1 MGCMCGSNVIV
12 WHGSEIVLHWSHYS
26 PIQTFLL
33 VKIPVSK
40 QVIENECEQSP
51 YMASL
56 SSDIPWRA
64 HVERSHLGS
73 TGFLKALQESHL
85 EGLTSAL
92 SEVAWKEQMKKKTRW
107 LLHKATLWRFLMH
120 QSGVSLWHL
129 KIFWQYRCK
138 LLMPSW
144 KQTGNLLCLVAHL
157 SCDRLGHCLD

>member
-92 SEVAWKEQMKKKTRW
+92 SEVAWKEQMKKKTR
-107 LLHKATLWRFLMH
+107 
-120 QSGVSLWHL
+120 
-129 KIFWQYRCK
+129 
-138 LLMPSW
+138 
-144 KQTGNLLCLVAHL
+144 
-157 SCDRLGHCLD
+157 